1 MGRQTGFYLSKQTKE
16 RFLGFVLSKGY
27 MIISEKY
34 NKDNGWHSFTYRDN
48 NCKYDSNWMLIFY
61 KDSHGSLFESTIQK
75 GRVDRLI
82 SPIVEFTDTTIFED
96 DHTIKKGRIWAGS
109 NINFPDERAHMEFIS
124 DYNKLLRW
132 IRKNIPRQEYFDG
145 FRTSVD
151 YIDNEIKD
159 KYEFRYNF
167 I

>member
-1 MGRQTGFYLSKQTKE
+1 
-16 RFLGFVLSKGY
+16 
-27 MIISEKY
+27 
-34 NKDNGWHSFTYRDN
+34 
-48 NCKYDSNWMLIFY
+48 
-61 KDSHGSLFESTIQK
+61 
-75 GRVDRLI
+75 
-82 SPIVEFTDTTIFED
+82 
-96 DHTIKKGRIWAGS
+96 
-109 NINFPDERAHMEFIS
+109 MEFIS